1 MSNDLLYPMN
11 RAASSNPA
19 NPVFQKDLIP
29 LIGNLIDL
37 NTSSVPVVIND
48 SIEMTGTTANTTTT
62 YMQYAYNVVTEATVS
77 NYAARLPYP
86 PVKGKSVVIINISG
100 TPIVVY
106 PSVTGGSINGII
118 NGSALVPSDGV
129 PYTFLC
135 YENPLPGAWS
145 WTPPAT
151 NQYDSGEIILTQS
164 SVGGIISAANNSFIT
179 YDAQNSAST
188 GIANN
193 GISKA
198 LILVNTSDGVWFKP
212 SSFWNNITKIKVYT
226 NNAVNVSTVN
236 VKISSQVSY
245 YNISTGALTG
255 SGVGLAS
262 DLISTTN
269 IDSSVSGTFVP
280 VTTDRSAFSGSDGT
294 LYKEI
299 TVTPIAGVVGTIGDK
314 YLGQVSVSGTIR
326 DAYQV
331 GYIKFIFNPNAIID
345 GADTRFRFFIEYN

>member
-1 MSNDLLYPMN
+1 MSNL
-11 RAASSNPA
+11 
-19 NPVFQKDLIP
+19 F
-29 LIGNLIDL
+29 IDSIIAEGVKQPSAIAKMGEL
-37 NTSSVPVVIND
+37 GEVTRYFNNMLDAGEVIND
-48 SIEMTGTTANTTTT
+48 NIVMTGTTDATTTT
-62 YMQYAYNVVTEATVS
+62 YMQYAYNVISTATTI
-77 NYAARLPYP
+77 NYAARLPNP
-86 PVKGKSVVIINISG
+86 PVKGKNTTIINISSV
-100 TPIVVY
+100 PIVIY
-106 PSVTGGSINGII
+106 PSVVGGSINGVV
-118 NGSALVPSDGV
+118 NGSALIPNDGK
-129 PYTFLC
+129 PYVFFC
-135 YENPLPGAWS
+135 YENPLPGAWT

-245 YNISTGALTG
+245 YNISTGALIG
-255 SGVGLAS
+255 NGVGLAS

-280 VTTDRSAFSGSDGT
+280 VTTDRSAFSGSDGS

-314 YLGQVSVSGTIR
+314 YLGQVSVSGTLR
-326 DAYQV
+326 DAWQV
-331 GYIKFIFNPNAIID
+331 GYIKFLFNPNATID
-345 GADTRFRFFIEYN
+345 GADTRIRFFIEYN